1 MGKQNETKRIYM
13 VCDGVGMYFT
23 SEYSA
28 EQILDYLER
37 GKGLASSPFIEID
50 KGFYVDANKISL
62 IREVT
67 TDMKDTII
75 PINI

>member
-1 MGKQNETKRIYM
+1 MGKQNETKQIYM
-13 VCDGVGMYFT
+13 VCDGVGIHFT
-23 SEYSA
+23 PKYSV
-28 EQILDYLER
+28 EQILD
-37 GKGLASSPFIEID
+37 FIIAKRILGSNSLID
-50 KGFYVDANKISL
+50 IDEGIYVDPNKISL